1 MSVKA
6 LYPGTFDPPTNGH
19 VDLIQR
25 GAKLFSH
32 LTVAILV
39 NPVKNPLFT
48 VEERAEMLRE
58 ATSAI
63 ENVSVAT
70 FEGLMVDFARKQGAT
85 AVLRGIRAISDYEH
99 EFQMALMNRRLAPE
113 IETVF
118 LQPAGRYSFVSSRM
132 VKEVFS
138 FGGDVTGLVPPN
150 VLKRLR
156 ARINGGHNGG
166 H

>member
-1 MSVKA
+1 MSVTA

-25 GAKLFSH
+25 GAKLFDH
-32 LTVAILV
+32 LTVAILN
-39 NPVKNPLFT
+39 NPDKNPLFS
-48 VEERAEMLRE
+48 VEERVEMLKE
-58 ATSAI
+58 VTGAL
-63 ENVSVAT
+63 ENVSIAT
-70 FEGLMVDFARKQGAT
+70 FEGLTVEFARQQGA
-85 AVLRGIRAISDYEH
+85 AAILRGIRAISDYEY

-132 VKEVFS
+132 VKEVFTL
-138 FGGDVTGLVPPN
+138 GGDVTGLLPPN

-156 ARINGGHNGG
+156 GRIAKS
-166 H
+166 

>member
-19 VDLIQR
+19 VDLIHR
-25 GAKLFSH
+25 GSKLFEH
-32 LTVAILV
+32 LTVGILR

-48 VEERAEMLRE
+48 VEERVEMLKE
-58 ATSAI
+58 ATGALS
-63 ENVSVAT
+63 NVSIAT
-70 FEGLMVDFARKQGAT
+70 FDGLMVDFARQQGST

-113 IETVF
+113 VETVF

-138 FGGDVTGLVPPN
+138 FGGDVSGLVPPN

-156 ARINGGHNGG
+156 ARISKG
-166 H
+166 

>member
-1 MSVKA
+1 MSVRA

-25 GAKLFSH
+25 GSKLFEH
-32 LTVAILV
+32 LTVGILK

-48 VEERAEMLRE
+48 VEDRVEMLKE
-58 ATSAI
+58 ATSALG
-63 ENVSVAT
+63 NVSIAT
-70 FEGLMVDFARKQGAT
+70 FDGLMVEFARRQEAT

-138 FGGDVTGLVPPN
+138 FGGDVSGLVPPN

-156 ARINGGHNGG
+156 ARISKG
-166 H
+166 

>member
-1 MSVKA
+1 MAVTA
-6 LYPGTFDPPTNGH
+6 IYPGTFDPPTNGH
-19 VDLIQR
+19 LDLITR
-25 GAKLFSH
+25 GARIFSH
-32 LTVAILV
+32 LTVAILI

-48 VEERAEMLRE
+48 VEERVEMLTE
-58 ATSAI
+58 ATAPLH
-63 ENVSVAT
+63 NVNVAT
-70 FEGLMVDFARKQGAT
+70 FDGLMVDFARRQGAA

-138 FGGDVTGLVPPN
+138 FGGDVSGLVPPN

-156 ARINGGHNGG
+156 QRINNGSSS
-166 H
+166 

>member
-1 MSVKA
+1 MAVNA
-6 LYPGTFDPPTNGH
+6 IYPGTFDPPTNGH
-19 VDLIQR
+19 LDLITR
-25 GAKLFSH
+25 GARIFSH
-32 LTVAILV
+32 LTVAILI

-48 VEERAEMLRE
+48 VQERVEMLAE
-58 ATSAI
+58 ATVPLK
-63 ENVSVAT
+63 NVSVAT
-70 FEGLMVDFARKQGAT
+70 FDGLMVDFARKQGAA

-138 FGGDVTGLVPPN
+138 FGGDISGLVPPN

-156 ARINGGHNGG
+156 QRINGS
-166 H
+166 

>member
-1 MSVKA
+1 MSARA

-19 VDLIQR
+19 IDLIQR
-25 GAKLFSH
+25 GSKLFEH
-32 LTVAILV
+32 LTVAILN

-48 VEERAEMLRE
+48 VEERVEMLRE
-58 ATSAI
+58 STVALG
-63 ENVSVAT
+63 NVSVAT
-70 FEGLMVDFARKQGAT
+70 FDGLMVEFARQQGAK
-85 AVLRGIRAISDYEH
+85 AVLRGIRAISDYEY

-132 VKEVFS
+132 LKEVFS
-138 FGGDVTGLVPPN
+138 FGGDVSGLVPPN

-156 ARINGGHNGG
+156 GRMATS
-166 H
+166 

>member
-1 MSVKA
+1 MPVKA

-25 GAKLFSH
+25 GSKLFDH

-48 VEERAEMLRE
+48 VEERVEMLE
-58 ATSAI
+58 EVTAPLG
-63 ENVSVAT
+63 NVSVAT
-70 FEGLMVDFARKQGAT
+70 FDGLMVAFAREVGAS

-113 IETVF
+113 VETVF

-138 FGGDVTGLVPPN
+138 FGGDISGLVPPN
-150 VLKRLR
+150 VVKKLR
-156 ARINGGHNGG
+156 ARIKNGG
-166 H
+166 

>member
-1 MSVKA
+1 MSVTA
-6 LYPGTFDPPTNGH
+6 IYPGTFDPPTNGH

-25 GAKLFSH
+25 GAKLFDH
-32 LTVAILV
+32 LTVAIL
-39 NPVKNPLFT
+39 NNREKNPLFT
-48 VEERAEMLRE
+48 VEERVEMLKE
-58 ATSAI
+58 VTGTLS
-63 ENVSVAT
+63 NVSIAT
-70 FEGLMVDFARKQGAT
+70 FEGLMVEFARRQGAS
-85 AVLRGIRAISDYEH
+85 AVLRGIRAISDYEY

-132 VKEVFS
+132 LKEVFS

-156 ARINGGHNGG
+156 GRISKS
-166 H
+166 

>member
-1 MSVKA
+1 MSVSA

-19 VDLIQR
+19 VDLILR
-25 GAKLFSH
+25 GSKLFEH
-32 LTVAILV
+32 LTVGILKK
-39 NPVKNPLFT
+39 PVKNPLFT
-48 VEERAEMLRE
+48 VEERVEMLKE
-58 ATSAI
+58 AAHPLG
-63 ENVSVAT
+63 NVSIAT
-70 FEGLMVDFARKQGAT
+70 FDGLMVEFARRQGAT

-113 IETVF
+113 VETVF

-138 FGGDVTGLVPPN
+138 FGGDVSGLVPPN

-156 ARINGGHNGG
+156 ARISKS
-166 H
+166 

>member
-1 MSVKA
+1 MRVNA

-19 VDLIQR
+19 VDLITR
-25 GAKLFSH
+25 GSKLFSE
-32 LTVAILV
+32 LTVGILV

-48 VEERAEMLRE
+48 VEERVEMLRE
-58 ATSAI
+58 VTGALG
-63 ENVSVAT
+63 NVQVAT
-70 FEGLMVDFARKQGAT
+70 FDGLMVDFAWRQGAT

-138 FGGDVTGLVPPN
+138 FGGDVSGLVPPN

-156 ARINGGHNGG
+156 ERINNGA
-166 H
+166 

>member
-1 MSVKA
+1 MAVTA
-6 LYPGTFDPPTNGH
+6 IYPGTFDPPTNGH
-19 VDLIQR
+19 LDLITR
-25 GAKLFSH
+25 GPRIFSH
-32 LTVAILV
+32 LTVAILI

-48 VEERAEMLRE
+48 PEERVEMLTE
-58 ATSAI
+58 ATAPLK
-63 ENVSVAT
+63 NVSVAT
-70 FEGLMVDFARKQGAT
+70 FDGLTVDFARKQGAA

-138 FGGDVTGLVPPN
+138 FGGDISGLVPPN

-156 ARINGGHNGG
+156 VRINGG
-166 H
+166 